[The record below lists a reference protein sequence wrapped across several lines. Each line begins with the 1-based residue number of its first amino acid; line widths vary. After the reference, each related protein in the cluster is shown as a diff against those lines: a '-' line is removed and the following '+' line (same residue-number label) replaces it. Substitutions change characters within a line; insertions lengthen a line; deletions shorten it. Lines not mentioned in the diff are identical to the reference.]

1 MPKIV
6 DYAQRRRD
14 LVEATTRIIV
24 RRGLSG
30 TTMRDIAAEAGFA
43 NGVVKSYFGSKA
55 DLLAATYVDV
65 YEATNARVA
74 LATEGL
80 RGMAALR
87 GFAAEVVPTT
97 PALHDEARVVLS
109 FLAEV
114 AQDPDHARAVSAT
127 MARWRGWIRGWL
139 AEAAADGP
147 ISAEVIVETEADTF
161 LTYLLGAQTTAIVG
175 GEGFDFT
182 GMRAQLD
189 YLISRMQT
197 GMSADTDVGE

>member
-74 LATEGL
+74 LATEG

-139 AEAAADGP
+139 AEAAADGQ